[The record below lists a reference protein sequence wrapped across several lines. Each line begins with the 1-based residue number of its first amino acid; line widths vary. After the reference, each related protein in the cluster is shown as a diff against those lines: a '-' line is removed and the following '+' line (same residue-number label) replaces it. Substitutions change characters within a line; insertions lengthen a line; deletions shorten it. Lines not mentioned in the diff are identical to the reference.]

1 MSRAMRVFASAAR
14 FSFVALAM
22 RSAPAQVP
30 ARRDTLRLR
39 DLQQAAALVDPRE
52 QQLALQRQ
60 ATALRLRSLAAERLP
75 ALSGDG
81 TAQYQSAVT
90 KIPIRL
96 PNVAVPTPPH
106 DRYGAELGVQERLLD
121 PSLGA
126 RSDVERATLGLA
138 EARLR
143 TTVYALRGEVNEAFF
158 SAALAQARG
167 GAVSAAITELEAQL
181 RVGRAR
187 VREGTALP
195 SEAATLEAELLRRR
209 QDLDDLGATRAASL
223 AVLAALTGRTI
234 ATTDTLLLPDLVAAV
249 ASARASLPRG
259 RPEYLQFARTR
270 EQLAAQERVVAAQ
283 TRPHVSAFGRA
294 GYGKPGLDFLATGF
308 NGYWLAGVEV
318 QWTPWSWG
326 TTDRDRE
333 VLALQQ
339 QIVTSDEAAFT
350 AATQRAVERQLAD
363 IDRLTAALRTDDA
376 IIALRERIERETRH
390 RYTEAVVTA
399 AEYVDRENDV
409 LAARLTKA
417 GHEVELAQAQAR
429 YLTTIGVELR

>member
-1 MSRAMRVFASAAR
+1 MSRAPLVIACVTFALHA
-14 FSFVALAM
+14 
-22 RSAPAQVP
+22 APAQP
-30 ARRDTLRLR
+30 APPRDTLRLR
-39 DLQQAAALVDPRE
+39 DLQDAAVRVDPRE
-52 QQLALQRQ
+52 PQLALQRQ
-60 ATALRLRSLAAERLP
+60 ATALRLRTLAAERLP
-75 ALSGDG
+75 SLSGDG
-81 TAQYQSAVT
+81 TAQYQSVVT
-90 KIPIRL
+90 TIPIRL
-96 PNVAVPTPPH
+96 PNVSVPTPPH
-106 DRYGAELGVQERLLD
+106 DTYDAHVGVQERILD

-126 RSDVERATLGLA
+126 RADVERANLGLA

-143 TTVYALRGEVNEAFF
+143 TTVYTLRGEVNDAFF
-158 SAALAQARG
+158 SAALAQARAG
-167 GAVSAAITELEAQL
+167 SLTAAISDLETQL
-181 RVGRAR
+181 RVARAR

-195 SEAATLEAELLRRR
+195 SEAALLEAELLRRR

-223 AVLAALTGRTI
+223 AVLATLTGRTI
-234 ATTDTLLLPDLVAAV
+234 AATDTLLLPNLTATVAA
-249 ASARASLPRG
+249 ARAAVPRD
-259 RPEYLQFARTR
+259 RPEYVQFARTR
-270 EQLAAQERVVAAQ
+270 EQLAAQERVVASQ
-283 TRPHVSAFGRA
+283 TRPRVSAFGRA
-294 GYGKPGLDFLATGF
+294 GYGKPGLNFLDTGF
-308 NGYWLAGVEV
+308 NGYWLAGVQV

-333 VLALQQ
+333 VLTLQQ
-339 QIVTSDEAAFT
+339 QIVASDEAAFT

-409 LAARLTKA
+409 LAARLTRA

>member
-1 MSRAMRVFASAAR
+1 MSRAPLVVLLLTLAAR
-14 FSFVALAM
+14 
-22 RSAPAQVP
+22 SATAQAAP
-30 ARRDTLRLR
+30 HRDTLRLT
-39 DLQQAAALVDPRE
+39 DLQEAAARVDPRE

-81 TAQYQSAVT
+81 MAQYQSAVT
-90 KIPIRL
+90 TIPVRL
-96 PNVAVPTPPH
+96 PNVIVPTPPH
-106 DRYGAELGVQERLLD
+106 DTYDAHLGVQQRLLD

-126 RSDVERATLGLA
+126 RADVERANFGLA
-138 EARLR
+138 EARLQ
-143 TTVYALRGEVNEAFF
+143 TAVYGLRGEVNDAFF
-158 SAALAQARG
+158 SAALAQARA
-167 GAVSAAITELEAQL
+167 GALTTTISDLEAQL
-181 RVGRAR
+181 RVARAR

-195 SEAATLEAELLRRR
+195 SEAATLEAELLLRR
-209 QDLDDLGATRAASL
+209 QDLADLGATRAASL
-223 AVLAALTGRTI
+223 AVLASLTGRPITD
-234 ATTDTLLLPDLVAAV
+234 TDTLLLPDLAATV
-249 ASARASLPRG
+249 ASARAALPHN

-283 TRPHVSAFGRA
+283 TRPRVSAFGRA
-294 GYGKPGLDFLATGF
+294 GYARPGLDIFATGV
-308 NGYWLAGVEV
+308 NPYWLGGVQV

-333 VLALQQ
+333 VLAVQQ

-390 RYTEAVVTA
+390 RYAEAVVTA

-409 LAARLTKA
+409 LAARLTRA

-429 YLTTIGVELR
+429 YLTTIGLELR

>member
-1 MSRAMRVFASAAR
+1 MSRAPLVI
-14 FSFVALAM
+14 ALVIAAM
-22 RSAPAQVP
+22 RAATAQTTP
-30 ARRDTLRLR
+30 PRDTLRLR
-39 DLQQAAALVDPRE
+39 DLQEAAARVDPRG

-60 ATALRLRSLAAERLP
+60 ATALRLRSFAAERLP

-81 TAQYQSAVT
+81 RMQYQSDVVT
-90 KIPIRL
+90 IPVRV
-96 PNVAVPTPPH
+96 PNVLIPTPPH
-106 DRYGAELGVQERLLD
+106 DTYDAQLGVQERVLD

-126 RSDVERATLGLA
+126 RGDVERANLGLA

-143 TTVYALRGEVNEAFF
+143 TTVYALRGEVNDAFF
-158 SAALAQARG
+158 SAALAQARA
-167 GAVSAAITELEAQL
+167 GALATAVADLEAQL
-181 RVGRAR
+181 RVARAR

-195 SEAATLEAELLRRR
+195 SEAATLEAELLRRQ
-209 QDLDDLGATRAASL
+209 QDLDDLGATRIASL
-223 AVLAALTGRTI
+223 AVLATLTNRSI
-234 ATTDTLLLPDLVAAV
+234 AATDTLLLPNLAATV
-249 ASARASLPRG
+249 ASARGAIPRE

-270 EQLAAQERVVAAQ
+270 EQLAAQERVVVAQ
-283 TRPHVSAFGRA
+283 TRPRVSAFGRA
-294 GYGKPGLDFLATGF
+294 GYGKPGLDVLANGF

-339 QIVTSDEAAFT
+339 QIVASDEAAFT
-350 AATQRAVERQLAD
+350 AATQRAVERQLAE
-363 IDRLTAALRTDDA
+363 IDRLTASLRTDDA

-409 LAARLTKA
+409 LAARLARA

>member
-1 MSRAMRVFASAAR
+1 MSRATLVIAFA
-14 FSFVALAM
+14 ALAVH
-22 RSAPAQVP
+22 SAPGQTAP
-30 ARRDTLRLR
+30 RRDTLRLR
-39 DLQQAAALVDPRE
+39 DLQEAAARLDPRE

-60 ATALRLRSLAAERLP
+60 ATALRLHTLTAERLP
-75 ALSGDG
+75 ALTGDG
-81 TAQYQSAVT
+81 LAQYQSAVT
-90 KIPIRL
+90 TIPVRL
-96 PNVAVPTPPH
+96 PNVTVPTPPH
-106 DRYGAELGVQERLLD
+106 DTYDARLGVQERLLD
-121 PSLGA
+121 PSLGPRA
-126 RSDVERATLGLA
+126 DVERANLGLA

-143 TTVYALRGEVNEAFF
+143 TTVYTLRAEVDDAFF
-158 SAALAQARG
+158 AAALAQARA
-167 GAVSAAITELEAQL
+167 GALAAAISDLDAQL
-181 RVGRAR
+181 RVARAR

-195 SEAATLEAELLRRR
+195 SEAATLEAELLGRH

-223 AVLAALTGRTI
+223 AVLKVLTGRSI
-234 ATTDTLLLPDLVAAV
+234 APTDTLLLPDLGATI
-249 ASARASLPRG
+249 ASARAAVPRD

-283 TRPHVSAFGRA
+283 TRPHVSAFGRF
-294 GYGKPGLDFLATGF
+294 GYGKPGLDFFNTGF
-308 NGYWLAGVEV
+308 STYWLAGVQV

-339 QIVTSDEAAFT
+339 QIVASDEAAFT

-376 IIALRERIERETRH
+376 IIGLRERIERETRH
-390 RYTEAVVTA
+390 RYEEAVVTA

-409 LAARLTKA
+409 LAARLTRA

-429 YLTTIGVELR
+429 YLMTIGMELR

>member
-1 MSRAMRVFASAAR
+1 MSRVTLG
-14 FSFVALAM
+14 VVLIALVTVPT
-22 RSAPAQVP
+22 RTAPAQATP
-30 ARRDTLRLR
+30 RRDTLRLR
-39 DLQQAAALVDPRE
+39 DLQEAAARVDPRE

-60 ATALRLRSLAAERLP
+60 STALRLRTLAAERLP

-81 TAQYQSAVT
+81 TAQYQSVVT
-90 KIPIRL
+90 TIPIRL
-96 PNVAVPTPPH
+96 PNVSVPTPPNDKFDAH
-106 DRYGAELGVQERLLD
+106 LDAQQRILD

-126 RSDVERATLGLA
+126 RADVERANLGLA

-143 TTVYALRGEVNEAFF
+143 TTVYGLRGEVNDAFF
-158 SAALAQARG
+158 SAALAQARA
-167 GAVSAAITELEAQL
+167 GALAAAIADLEAQL
-181 RVGRAR
+181 RVARAR

-195 SEAATLEAELLRRR
+195 SEAATLEAELLSRR
-209 QDLDDLGATRAASL
+209 QDLDDLGATRVASL
-223 AVLAALTGRTI
+223 AVLATLTSRSI
-234 ATTDTLLLPDLVAAV
+234 AVTDTLLLPDLATAV
-249 ASARASLPRG
+249 ASARATVPRD

-270 EQLAAQERVVAAQ
+270 EQLAAQERVVASQ
-283 TRPHVSAFGRA
+283 TRPRISAFGRA
-294 GYGKPGLDFLATGF
+294 GYGKPGLDFLANGF
-308 NGYWLAGVEV
+308 NSYWLAGVEV

-326 TTDRDRE
+326 STDRDRE

-339 QIVTSDEAAFT
+339 QIVASDEAAFT

-390 RYTEAVVTA
+390 RYEEAVVTA

-409 LAARLTKA
+409 LAARLTRA

-429 YLTTIGVELR
+429 YLTTIGMELR

>member
-1 MSRAMRVFASAAR
+1 
-14 FSFVALAM
+14 M
-22 RSAPAQVP
+22 RSGSLTIALLVVGTRIAAAQAPAP
-30 ARRDTLRLR
+30 RDTLRLR
-39 DLQQAAALVDPRE
+39 ELQEAATRVDPRE
-52 QQLALQRQ
+52 QQLVLQRQ
-60 ATALRLRSLAAERLP
+60 ATALHLRTLAAERLP

-81 TAQYQSAVT
+81 SAQYQSVVT
-90 KIPIRL
+90 TIPIRL
-96 PNVAVPTPPH
+96 PNVTIPTPPH
-106 DRYGAELGVQERLLD
+106 DTYDAHLGVQEKLLD

-126 RSDVERATLGLA
+126 RADVERANLGLA

-143 TTVYALRGEVNEAFF
+143 TTVYALRGEVNDAFF
-158 SAALAQARG
+158 SAALAQARA
-167 GAVSAAITELEAQL
+167 GALTAAISDLEAQL
-181 RVGRAR
+181 RVARAR

-209 QDLDDLGATRAASL
+209 QDLDDLAATRAASL
-223 AVLAALTGRTI
+223 AVLASLTGRAI
-234 ATTDTLLLPDLVAAV
+234 APTDTLLLPDLAATV
-249 ASARASLPRG
+249 ASARATNPRV

-283 TRPHVSAFGRA
+283 RRPRVSAFGRA
-294 GYGKPGLDFLATGF
+294 GYGRPGLNFLDTGF
-308 NGYWLAGVEV
+308 NPYWLAGVQV

-339 QIVTSDEAAFT
+339 QVVASDEAAFT
-350 AATQRAVERQLAD
+350 AATQRAIERQLAD
-363 IDRLTAALRTDDA
+363 IDRLTAAIRTDDA
-376 IIALRERIERETRH
+376 IIALRERIESETRH
-390 RYTEAVVTA
+390 RYAEAVVTA

-409 LAARLTKA
+409 LAARLTRA

>member
-1 MSRAMRVFASAAR
+1 MSRATLGIVL
-14 FSFVALAM
+14 VALATLET
-22 RSAPAQVP
+22 RTAPAQAP
-30 ARRDTLRLR
+30 SRRDTLRLR
-39 DLQQAAALVDPRE
+39 DLQDAAARVDPRE

-60 ATALRLRSLAAERLP
+60 ATALRLRTLAAERLP

-81 TAQYQSAVT
+81 TAQYQSVVT
-90 KIPIRL
+90 TIPIRL
-96 PNVAVPTPPH
+96 PNVSIPTPPNDKFDAH
-106 DRYGAELGVQERLLD
+106 LDVQQHLFD
-121 PSLGA
+121 PSLGPRA
-126 RSDVERATLGLA
+126 GVERANLGLA

-143 TTVYALRGEVNEAFF
+143 TTVYTLRGEVNDAFF
-158 SAALAQARG
+158 SAALAQARA
-167 GAVSAAITELEAQL
+167 GALAAAIADLEAQL
-181 RVGRAR
+181 RVARAR

-195 SEAATLEAELLRRR
+195 SEAATLEAELLSRH
-209 QDLDDLGATRAASL
+209 QDLDDLGATRVASL
-223 AVLAALTGRTI
+223 AVLATLTGRSI
-234 ATTDTLLLPDLVAAV
+234 AATDTLLLPDLAAAV
-249 ASARASLPRG
+249 ASARATAPRD

-283 TRPHVSAFGRA
+283 TRPRVSAFGRA

-308 NGYWLAGVEV
+308 NSYWLAGVEV

-326 TTDRDRE
+326 STDRDRE

-339 QIVTSDEAAFT
+339 QIVASDEAAFT
-350 AATQRAVERQLAD
+350 ASTQRAVERQLAD
-363 IDRLTAALRTDDA
+363 IDRLTAALRTDDT

-390 RYTEAVVTA
+390 RYEEAVVTA

-409 LAARLTKA
+409 LAARLTRA